1 MKDTA
6 MKEQNIR
13 YAIFDM
19 DGTLVD
25 SMRFWRNIIDEAL
38 DILGV
43 VPERRKEVQEI
54 LQIKTPDQIEQYLN
68 ENGLVPDG
76 FDMNTISYLS
86 IMRTHYETDVTLRKG
101 VRELL
106 ESLRARGVRM
116 GLATLTPIPLVEVC
130 LKRFGLYDYFE
141 FFYTSDEYP
150 EGKST
155 PRIFLDAAD
164 AFGTTCENIWLFE
177 DSLYSVRTA
186 KTLGMKIAVTE
197 DPLQANDFAALY
209 EVSDV
214 YFKNGFSERIK

>member
-1 MKDTA
+1 MENAA

-25 SMRFWRNIIDEAL
+25 SMRFWRSVIDEAV

-43 VPERRKEVQEI
+43 APERHGEVQEV
-54 LQIKTPDQIEQYLN
+54 LQVMTPDQIEKYLR
-68 ENGLVPDG
+68 ENGLVADD
-76 FDMNTISYLS
+76 FDMDTISYLS
-86 IMRTHYETDVTLRKG
+86 IMRTHYETDVTLRAG

-155 PRIFLDAAD
+155 PRLFLDAAK